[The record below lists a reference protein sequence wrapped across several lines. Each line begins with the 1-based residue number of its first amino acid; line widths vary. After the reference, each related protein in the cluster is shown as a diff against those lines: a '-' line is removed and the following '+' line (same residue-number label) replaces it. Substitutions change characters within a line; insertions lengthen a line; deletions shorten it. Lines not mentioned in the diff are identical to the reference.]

1 MSAGM
6 HKDRIGRDKQDVS
19 DLDSEMVYMT
29 RLSREVS
36 RACDAYWE
44 RITGKKPLTM
54 KDMVTGYAKSGK
66 RRRTRINKKQTLL

>member
-6 HKDRIGRDKQDVS
+6 HKDRIGRDKQDLS
-19 DLDSEMVYMT
+19 DLDAEMVYMT

-44 RITGKKPLTM
+44 RLTGKKQLTM
-54 KDMVTGYAKSGK
+54 RDMMAGYAKKKSK
-66 RRRTRINKKQTLL
+66 RKIK